1 MMSTRTFR
9 RCGVPPVSPS
19 GSIAVL
25 SRRCS
30 HGAHS
35 LAPGTC
41 WCATPLQ
48 GLISRFTTRRRSTRR
63 STRASRCGSC
73 CRLHARS
80 LVLTPAHD
88 SPRSVR
94 WRTLLVASWGFAAL
108 WACSLAATRGWF
120 RVTTIFE
127 RKGEYL
133 AVLPRVHSIGDFVD
147 QFVHGIRSFPVH
159 VQGHP
164 PGFVLVAWTLERL
177 GLGGSLPASVLCIAV
192 GAAAVPAVL
201 VTVREVAGA
210 DRARRAAPFL
220 VLAPFAISVATSA
233 DAFFAGVGAWAVTL
247 VVLATGRRDRRGDV
261 CALLGGVLSGITV
274 FLSYGLVL
282 LAVIPIVVAIRR
294 RRVRPLLLAGAGA
307 LPVVLAFLLAGF
319 WWFDGLEATRARYF
333 AGIASSAR
341 TRCTSSQTWRPS
353 RSCSGLR
360 SRRRCS
366 ACATDESGCSSVV
379 RCSRS
384 YARGPERHVEGRG
397 GADLVAVRAVG
408 RARRT
413 AALSA
418 GRARPSE
425 ARRLPRSLTWWVAG
439 RAGFADRARGVVTGW

>member
-1 MMSTRTFR
+1 M
-9 RCGVPPVSPS
+9 
-19 GSIAVL
+19 
-25 SRRCS
+25 
-30 HGAHS
+30 
-35 LAPGTC
+35 
-41 WCATPLQ
+41 
-48 GLISRFTTRRRSTRR
+48 RRSTRLAFR
-63 STRASRCGSC
+63 VDRGSVAALLAWSALVGAGYLLVRHATAGSDLSIHDAPPLYAAFDPGITVWVLLPIAC
-73 CRLHARS
+73 ALAGAHSGPRLA
-80 LVLTPAHD
+80 
-88 SPRSVR
+88 RSVR

-319 WWFDGLEATRARYF
+319 WWFEGLEATRARYF
-333 AGIASSAR
+333 AGIAS
-341 TRCTSSQTWRPS
+341 QRPYEVYLVANVAAFAILL
-353 RSCSGLR
+353 GPAIAPALLR
-360 SRRRCS
+360 LRDRRLWL
-366 ACATDESGCSSVV
+366 VV
-379 RCSRS
+379 
-384 YARGPERHVEGRG
+384 G
-397 GADLVAVRAVG
+397 GALFAVALADLSGMSKAEVERIWLPFAPFAL
-408 RARRT
+408 AAT
-413 AALSA
+413 AALSVGGTTVGGVA
-418 GRARPSE
+418 
-425 ARRLPRSLTWWVAG
+425 RLPRSLTWWIALQT
-439 RAGFADRARGVVTGW
+439 GFAIVLEGVVRTGW